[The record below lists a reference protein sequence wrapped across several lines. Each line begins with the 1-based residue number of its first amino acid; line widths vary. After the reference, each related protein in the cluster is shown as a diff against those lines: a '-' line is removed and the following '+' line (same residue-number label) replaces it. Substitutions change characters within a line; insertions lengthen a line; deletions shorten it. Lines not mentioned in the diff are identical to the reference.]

1 MVLRPLL
8 LLFVNAVLLCNI
20 ATAAE
25 SRPISQQLPELGE
38 VSASP
43 YSLQQEYDLGRLWL
57 KMFRTQVTTVD
68 DPQLQSYLESLLYNL
83 AANSELKQRQLETVI
98 VDNSTINAFAVPGG
112 VIGVHSGLF
121 LFSDNEAQFAAV
133 LAHELA
139 HLSQRHF
146 SRSID
151 KAREANIP
159 SLAGMLAGIIL
170 AATVGADAGIAT
182 ITASQAAALDS
193 QLRFSREHEQEADR
207 VGMETLS
214 RSGMDPN
221 GIPSMFENMNANL
234 RYARSK
240 PPEFLLTHPLTE
252 NRISDSKNRARN
264 YPRKVYTDNLNFQL
278 MKKRV
283 ELLHSKKP
291 ENLLAEWQRETD
303 VNGEAKHYGRVLA
316 LIELERWDEADAQLA
331 TLLADN
337 PQRIAYI
344 IARAKIQQGQ
354 EKGEAAI
361 ATLKQALSLSP
372 RNHSLTMTLAAI
384 LQENKLFRQAD
395 QLLTVHSEQRS
406 EDPHLW
412 YELAEV
418 RGLAGNIL
426 GVHMARAE
434 YFILVA
440 QFERAS
446 KQLRYAHQLIGS
458 DNRVLE
464 SKIRQRLRDIDAM
477 KDEMKELQGG

>member
-8 LLFVNAVLLCNI
+8 LLFVSALLLCNI

-121 LFSDNEAQFAAV
+121 LFSDNEAQFAGV

-240 PPEFLLTHPLTE
+240 PPEFLLTHPADRE
-252 NRISDSKNRARN
+252 PD
-264 YPRKVYTDNLNFQL
+264 
-278 MKKRV
+278 
-283 ELLHSKKP
+283 
-291 ENLLAEWQRETD
+291 QR
-303 VNGEAKHYGRVLA
+303 
-316 LIELERWDEADAQLA
+316 Q
-331 TLLADN
+331 
-337 PQRIAYI
+337 
-344 IARAKIQQGQ
+344 
-354 EKGEAAI
+354 
-361 ATLKQALSLSP
+361 
-372 RNHSLTMTLAAI
+372 
-384 LQENKLFRQAD
+384 
-395 QLLTVHSEQRS
+395 
-406 EDPHLW
+406 
-412 YELAEV
+412 
-418 RGLAGNIL
+418 
-426 GVHMARAE
+426 
-434 YFILVA
+434 
-440 QFERAS
+440 
-446 KQLRYAHQLIGS
+446 
-458 DNRVLE
+458 
-464 SKIRQRLRDIDAM
+464 
-477 KDEMKELQGG
+477 

>member
-8 LLFVNAVLLCNI
+8 LLSFCAALFCNV
-20 ATAAE
+20 AAAAE
-25 SRPISQQLPELGE
+25 NRPISQQLPELGE
-38 VSASP
+38 ASASP
-43 YSLQQEYDLGRLWL
+43 YSLQQEYALGRLWL
-57 KMFRTQVTTVD
+57 KMFRTQVSTVD
-68 DPQLQSYLESLLYNL
+68 DPQLQAYLESLLYKL

-121 LFSDNEAQFAAV
+121 LFSDNEAQFGGV

-291 ENLLAEWQRETD
+291 ESLLQQWQQESGA
-303 VNGEAKHYGRVLA
+303 NGEANQYGRVLA
-316 LIELERWDEADAQLA
+316 LIELQRWNEAATQLDA
-331 TLLADN
+331 LLDN
-337 PQRIAYI
+337 DPQRIAYI
-344 IARAKIQQGQ
+344 VARAEILQGQ
-354 EKGEAAI
+354 GQAQAAI
-361 ATLKQALSLSP
+361 TVLKQALSLSP
-372 RNHSLTMTLAAI
+372 GNHPLTMTLAAI

-395 QLLTVHSEQRS
+395 QLLTAHSEQRS
-406 EDPHLW
+406 NDPHLW

-440 QFERAS
+440 QFERAA
-446 KQLRYAHQLIGS
+446 KQLRYAYQLIGS
-458 DNRVLE
+458 DNRILE
-464 SKIRQRLRDIDAM
+464 SKLRQRLRDIDDM
-477 KDEMKELQGG
+477 KAEMKEFQGG